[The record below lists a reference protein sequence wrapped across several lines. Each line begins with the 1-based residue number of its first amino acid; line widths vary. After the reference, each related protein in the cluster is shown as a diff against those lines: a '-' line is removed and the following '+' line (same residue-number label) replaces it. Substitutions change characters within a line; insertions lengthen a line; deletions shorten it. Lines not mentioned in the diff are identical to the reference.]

1 MALRYRATAVWVA
14 LAVAGVAQAPHA
26 IAQPMETASGETPVA
41 PANEIEDPSSLTF
54 RPEARPS
61 EAIRETDP
69 LAPIAELQDDGA
81 GPEVADQTIEVA
93 EASRPRMPTDMI
105 ADAAETPSGTAAIVT
120 NWITATGDNGGLPFM
135 VIDKVAAM
143 VFLFDAEGQ
152 FIGSTPALFGITA
165 GDNSATGVG
174 DRELSDIKPE
184 DRTTPA
190 GRFVAKF
197 GLATGNR
204 NVLWVDYETSISL
217 HPVITTNK
225 KERRLQ
231 RLRSPSAGD
240 NRITFGCIN
249 VPSGF
254 YEDIVRPLFADT
266 SGIVYILPEHKYLFE
281 VFPAFRPD
289 ARPASHAEG
298 GR

>member
-1 MALRYRATAVWVA
+1 MVLRYRATAVWVA
-14 LAVAGVAQAPHA
+14 LAVAGVALAQHA
-26 IAQPMETASGETPVA
+26 IAQPMETASDVA
-41 PANEIEDPSSLTF
+41 PLEPATMALDASGSSV
-54 RPEARPS
+54 PAEARPS
-61 EAIRETDP
+61 EAIREADP
-69 LAPIAELQDDGA
+69 LAPIAQVQDDGVGQEA
-81 GPEVADQTIEVA
+81 ADRTIEFA
-93 EASRPRMPTDMI
+93 EAYRPQMPADMI
-105 ADAAETPSGTAAIVT
+105 ADAAEAPSGTAAIVT
-120 NWITATGDNGGLPFM
+120 SWVTATGDNGGLPFM

-165 GDNSATGVG
+165 GDDSATGVG

-197 GLATGNR
+197 GPATGNR

-231 RLRSPSAGD
+231 RLRSPTAGD

-249 VPSGF
+249 VPARF
-254 YEDIVRPLFADT
+254 FEDVVRPLFADT

-298 GR
+298 WR